1 MLLNNISLDVQII
14 NECLSELEDPI
25 IDKQAYFNDRVKDRL
40 NKCNKIYLD
49 NVDTELSKLEHT
61 LTDNYSDIKTLS
73 KALNSLSKLSSNLYR
88 TELNLLD
95 IL

>member
-14 NECLSELEDPI
+14 NECLLELEDPI